1 MQGDTY
7 MSEAFRLAERGRGL
21 THPNPLVGAVLVA
34 DGQVVGRGWHRG
46 PGTEHA
52 EAVALREAGTRAA
65 GATLFCTLEPCSH
78 QGNTPPCADALVA
91 AGILR
96 AVIALRDPNPLV
108 DGRGL
113 TRLREG
119 GVAVEVLDGAAA
131 ASAERQNAAFLKYV
145 RIGLPSITYKAAVSL
160 DGKVAASN
168 GSARWISNE
177 QSRRRVHRLRA
188 AADAVMVGAGTVRR
202 DDPELTVRLCPG
214 RSPTRVVVSRG
225 GDLPLDAKVVRGARE
240 VRTLLLT
247 GAVASQGTAALAAA
261 GVEVVDLPGGSLR
274 DGLKELARRGML
286 DVLLEGGPTLAASL
300 LAEGLVDRLTLF
312 VAPLVVGRGAP
323 DLFAAPAVGEIA
335 DGWQVHDVEWRRVGG
350 DMMMSGRLGE
360 S

>member
-168 GSARWISNE
+168 GSALAG
-177 QSRRRVHRLRA
+177 SRTSRAVAGCTVCVLR
-188 AADAVMVGAGTVRR
+188 
-202 DDPELTVRLCPG
+202 
-214 RSPTRVVVSRG
+214 PTRSW
-225 GDLPLDAKVVRGARE
+225 
-240 VRTLLLT
+240 
-247 GAVASQGTAALAAA
+247 S
-261 GVEVVDLPGGSLR
+261 
-274 DGLKELARRGML
+274 
-286 DVLLEGGPTLAASL
+286 
-300 LAEGLVDRLTLF
+300 
-312 VAPLVVGRGAP
+312 
-323 DLFAAPAVGEIA
+323 APAPF
-335 DGWQVHDVEWRRVGG
+335 GG
-350 DMMMSGRLGE
+350 TIPSSRCVSAQDEARLA
-360 S
+360 